1 MMIAAD
7 YVLSNSN
14 MEGDSPRKRMEEFRR
29 IEEKMFQIVMA
40 DLLTKDFKWTM
51 DKPEGRMRFPDL
63 VVNIE
68 DVRYKRWFLKFKPI
82 QSVYSP
88 HLDSIHNFSGRLLT
102 FELLPTDKFTLV
114 VNDERVLR
122 YLLNRPPVNLRANFY
137 VMLVDLESG
146 RVLTEEKL
154 SKY

>member
-1 MMIAAD
+1 MIAAD